1 LSSGIPVVEK
11 FYSRF
16 TLYESPKKHQRID
29 TVTNVHKW
37 LGSGGNFTVTPESR
51 ASFWAAFGL
60 TGDEQ
65 EVLEDRLD
73 RWEMDLLGEE
83 GVDAHEPSILD
94 SAVA

>member
-1 LSSGIPVVEK
+1 M
-11 FYSRF
+11 
-16 TLYESPKKHQRID
+16 
-29 TVTNVHKW
+29 
-37 LGSGGNFTVTPESR
+37 TPESR

-65 EVLEDRLD
+65 LALEDRLD
-73 RWEMDLLGEE
+73 RWEMDLFGEE